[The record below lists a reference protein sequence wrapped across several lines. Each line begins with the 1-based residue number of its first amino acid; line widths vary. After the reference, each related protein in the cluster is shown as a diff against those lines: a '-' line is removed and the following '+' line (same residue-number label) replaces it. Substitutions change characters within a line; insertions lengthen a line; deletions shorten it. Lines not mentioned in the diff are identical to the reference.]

1 MGKQY
6 ELTGSAPDLQG
17 PPDGYH
23 SVFGRASAGGALN
36 YDEWAIYNTDAILPW
51 CLVEYTYTRAGAV
64 VVDPIVT
71 PGDAQCIMCEQHRE
85 VCKVFC
91 VTCRELIC
99 VYCREFGPHKEKD
112 GHDSVLAV
120 DAAASERAD
129 VQVEIG
135 KLQAYETQLRS
146 GQDGVEAM
154 MDRVAQQSSE
164 VQKNI
169 DAHATAVI
177 DWVGA
182 QLDALKAQALARE
195 ANTVGWSFMR
205 RHHSFTVKRG
215 VIDAQV
221 INSPSPPTNMQIQ

>member
-1 MGKQY
+1 M
-6 ELTGSAPDLQG
+6 
-17 PPDGYH
+17 
-23 SVFGRASAGGALN
+23 
-36 YDEWAIYNTDAILPW
+36 
-51 CLVEYTYTRAGAV
+51 
-64 VVDPIVT
+64 
-71 PGDAQCIMCEQHRE
+71 
-85 VCKVFC
+85 FC

-99 VYCREFGPHKEKD
+99 VYCREFGPHKKED

-169 DAHATAVI
+169 DAHAAAVI

-182 QLDALKAQALARE
+182 QLDALKAQASARE
-195 ANTVGWSFMR
+195 ANTVGWSCMR
-205 RHHSFTVKRG
+205 CHDSFTVKRG

-221 INSPSPPTNMQIQ
+221 SNSPSFPHQNANSIMYSWTSWMGSDRSLAPYARKW